1 MSTEFRKQF
10 EEWAE
15 ESFGG
20 DAKRFFVRCD
30 PPHEDEYQHAD
41 VQMAW
46 MAAQY
51 FCARGPA
58 GAATR
63 VALKERLVEGTA
75 ADDVCPHGE
84 QFYNCDICENAA
96 LPSPPEE
103 AKK

>member
-1 MSTEFRKQF
+1 MEVIPRTWIFGEGEESEERVSTEFRKQF

-63 VALKERLVEGTA
+63 VALKERLVG
-75 ADDVCPHGE
+75 D
-84 QFYNCDICENAA
+84 
-96 LPSPPEE
+96 
-103 AKK
+103 